1 MKRKIDVNSESFM
14 MISYI
19 VCLIL
24 AVLVIIIAYLGDRD
38 SVHGETETTT
48 IIETTTIVETTTEE
62 PTTQVETTTEKET
75 EVYIPTTVR
84 ATESTTVFP
93 EDTLEL
99 LALVTFAEAEGE
111 SEYGQR
117 LVIDTILNRVDSSS
131 FPNSVSGVVY
141 QSGQFSCMWDGRS
154 KRCVGRVPDSIRQLV
169 KEELES
175 RTNSEVLYFNGGGY
189 PSWATP
195 LFQEGNHYFSK

>member
-1 MKRKIDVNSESFM
+1 MKRKIDIYSESFG
-14 MISYI
+14 MICDM

-24 AVLVIIIAYLGDRD
+24 AMLIVMFAYFGDKD
-38 SVHGETETTT
+38 SVHSETETTT
-48 IIETTTIVETTTEE
+48 TTEATTIVETTTEE
-62 PTTQVETTTEKET
+62 PSTQVETTTEKET
-75 EVYIPTTVR
+75 EV
-84 ATESTTVFP
+84 FP
-93 EDTLEL
+93 EDTFEL